1 MLKLIFT
8 APPFK
13 KRRDDS
19 SPIQQHSSLSSKTRG
34 HIPVSERQQF
44 ALLKQMENRE
54 LTSDRTPPPSGYSM
68 SPPLAASDPSPSS
81 HGYQRHPH
89 HPSFSASTDSQ
100 QQQQQLQQR
109 EQREHKSRPTST
121 VMSADSS
128 PSLTDRRS
136 HPKQMPGHEAPL
148 IKTAKKGDLEGIKI
162 LVKEGVDI
170 NEQDSSGRTA
180 LHECSSRN
188 HSRVVAYLL
197 RHNADPNLKA
207 ARGNTALHEAAQAGH
222 VRVIR
227 SLLRHGADPKISN
240 GNVADV
246 GVIVVKLVLVLMA
259 CASEDFDCGGLDDI
273 SQLAPSCFHGAVI
286 IWSMQIED
294 SPESSHSN
302 QPGTFTSKKQEPS
315 SPPTTSSRSFTSHDG
330 HQRLHHH
337 HHHQSQSAND
347 SNSRQRRA
355 SFVEER
361 KDPGYRPK
369 SEHLPTFE
377 HSSRSEHAK
386 HQKLTD
392 SALTETNSS
401 ATTAAVGHRSNLPAV
416 KVPGDG
422 AHFHHHHHHQS
433 SSTTGESN
441 TNQGSHRARSSNSPK
456 DQLPSGLSSQSSR
469 RNSSVHEKAPEALEP
484 HFGRSSTKKD
494 PYAFDDEEQ
503 DLSPPLPHSTVGVCS
518 AGNNGTLGTSVATT
532 TASTTAVVTT
542 TMTGA
547 PVSLEGVTSSPI
559 TRRFPSASSVPVTP
573 LPSIQV
579 NAHSDQSGPSS
590 VSPNSASSVGPPL
603 KLRFAKE
610 AGHYTLMEQQQL
622 QEHMAEQQRGGR
634 SVPLKSSPSGTP
646 EVKETDSTKSSPT
659 ALPGHVQER
668 MFPAA
673 LPATLSSYPLPASVT
688 IGTSPA
694 VGETV
699 LTPLKSEGVVHLGSG
714 PVNQSPDAHEAEFS
728 QKLQGDDE
736 DQDTRSQKVP
746 PLRIKLAAGG
756 SSDLGSCE
764 HAVPNSVST
773 EEVSAPASDAVIK
786 SDIKPESPAP
796 SSLHGSESTESK
808 KFETVVVTSTHIS
821 TTSGSE
827 PTSAFTVAKNAE
839 TSVSS
844 SSRRRSAAAP
854 TRTASRGQRLAE
866 EGQSEPDKIK
876 AEEPVNP
883 RSSRTLR
890 SHTAAQR
897 EREERD
903 RQTDNAPIKKRKIRS
918 KTGDS
923 DAANS
928 TNGSDSRDENGPDL
942 PMTDHGADSCSSF
955 DNTNNHGP
963 SIGISSAK
971 AEQNDGYES
980 TANSAGSSGETG
992 CDVSARTLSSS
1003 SSALRAFDDPLKPSP
1018 LAWGENPYDKAA
1030 ALNKGLNELIG
1041 KLVELQPKEPTG
1053 YQDYLLVTREYLLT
1067 DRIPS
1072 HLAKANAQAL
1082 PTCPRCQRI
1091 FRARIGLVGH
1101 LRTQCTNNPTI
1112 PISTSNSAN
1121 PPSDSPTLTPVIN
1134 SIAPTIT
1141 ETTSIYSSPVT
1152 PTTATTTAFTTT
1164 TTTISDGESLL
1175 SCTQCDRTFTSRIG
1189 LVGHLRIHRTE
1200 TGEPEQLRL
1209 CAEQSV
1215 LRAQTRATIALANQ
1229 PRPLSFCSV
1238 MALNGFTYLPPFKSS
1253 DHRDEESVRDRFN
1266 ARILIGW
1273 LQDIKDNFQK
1283 EKRRL
1288 LCRQLHEAESLMMV
1302 QKLDWEVK
1310 LKELHMCDCR
1320 ANVFDEILPQHVPL
1334 VEVPNDFP
1342 LFVHDPI

>member
-1 MLKLIFT
+1 MRRRAREEE

-54 LTSDRTPPPSGYSM
+54 LTSDRTTKQSSQWDTPSVPSSAGSPALYDRNNPDQEVSGKRSSSASTPRSLPASTRLEPTSSTSLPKSSSCRVTLTPTSSHGNSVSLFSTPPSFSAPPPSGYSM

-109 EQREHKSRPTST
+109 EQWEHKSRPTST

-240 GNVADV
+240 GNGDRAIDLCPNEMSAT
-246 GVIVVKLVLVLMA
+246 ILR
-259 CASEDFDCGGLDDI
+259 
-273 SQLAPSCFHGAVI
+273 
-286 IWSMQIED
+286 QIED

-688 IGTSPA
+688 MGTSPA

-808 KFETVVVTSTHIS
+808 KFETVVVTSTHTS

-866 EGQSEPDKIK
+866 EGQSEPDKVHTPSDTEIK

-1072 HLAKANAQAL
+1072 HLAKRPCPVNVEGPFAELFEEQEDERYAQAL
-1082 PTCPRCQRI
+1082 K
-1091 FRARIGLVGH
+1091 H
-1101 LRTQCTNNPTI
+1101 
-1112 PISTSNSAN
+1112 
-1121 PPSDSPTLTPVIN
+1121 
-1134 SIAPTIT
+1134 
-1141 ETTSIYSSPVT
+1141 
-1152 PTTATTTAFTTT
+1152 
-1164 TTTISDGESLL
+1164 ESE
-1175 SCTQCDRTFTSRIG
+1175 R
-1189 LVGHLRIHRTE
+1189 
-1200 TGEPEQLRL
+1200 EQLRL